1 MNEGESFCSQITEEN
16 NCAATSWSWSQS
28 VIRTIN
34 LVIIVQPWSIII
46 MEACSYSTV
55 INCCCLW
62 LDCLLD
68 LTLKSTYCAATLE
81 ASTCRPSVSCLC
93 FTLCDCAPC
102 WSSFTLWTAS
112 NLSVG
117 LECCSSKWHAGWV
130 KNCSL
135 SVLMVNKCS
144 SYSLSYVQKALTTQS
159 PVEKHAK

>member
-102 WSSFTLWTAS
+102 WSSFTLWTALICQS
-112 NLSVG
+112 DSSAVPQSDMQAEWRTAHSQCWWSTSAPRILSAMF
-117 LECCSSKWHAGWV
+117 KRHWQHRA
-130 KNCSL
+130 
-135 SVLMVNKCS
+135 
-144 SYSLSYVQKALTTQS
+144 
-159 PVEKHAK
+159 P